1 MNRLKEFRK
10 EQGLTLDDI
19 ENITGIK
26 RGTFNNYENGK
37 TEPKLDTWQ
46 KLAEALNV
54 TPQYL
59 VGWTDDPHS

>member
-1 MNRLKEFRK
+1 MNRLKELRK
-10 EQGLTLDDI
+10 AQGLTLDDI

-59 VGWTDDPHS
+59 VG

>member
-1 MNRLKEFRK
+1 MNRLRELRK
-10 EQGLTLDDI
+10 AQGLTLDDV